1 MGKKFLFNR
10 VSIALVI
17 PWGAVFS
24 SSRVYFH
31 IQEIDTV
38 VFTLI

>member
-17 PWGAVFS
+17 PWGAVFTG
-24 SSRVYFH
+24 SRVHFH
-31 IQEIDTV
+31 IQEIV
-38 VFTLI
+38 SVKL